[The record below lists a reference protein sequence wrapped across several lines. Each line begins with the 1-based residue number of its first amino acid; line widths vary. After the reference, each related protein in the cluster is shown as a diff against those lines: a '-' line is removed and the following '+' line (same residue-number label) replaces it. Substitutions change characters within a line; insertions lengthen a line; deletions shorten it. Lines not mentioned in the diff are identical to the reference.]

1 MNCWFQWQTCCTP
14 QWMVDSNLQRENIL
28 PSEKAKAYKMKLEA
42 IKRQAGRPGKNSA
55 QVGQNVAY
63 RKSGY
68 SKKFLEEHEADIIIH
83 KAAKKAFDEMGVK
96 KLPTVKSLQVEFAD
110 LLTAKKEAYAEL
122 KKVRDELRDIMKRL
136 LALLLV
142 VLMAVS
148 LCGCA
153 GEKSK
158 VPEPGTAL
166 NIFYQAIMDAQPE
179 NAEELIL
186 FEESNPDLIAS
197 FYPGLDSIELSQ
209 QAYYMPPI
217 ATHPCEIVLVE
228 VKNDADVQNVA
239 DIFQARIDMGADNT
253 NYPESAAGWQ
263 LYAQAQKSG
272 NFVCMIVLPEGY
284 VIPENVF
291 EV

>member
-1 MNCWFQWQTCCTP
+1 
-14 QWMVDSNLQRENIL
+14 
-28 PSEKAKAYKMKLEA
+28 
-42 IKRQAGRPGKNSA
+42 
-55 QVGQNVAY
+55 
-63 RKSGY
+63 
-68 SKKFLEEHEADIIIH
+68 
-83 KAAKKAFDEMGVK
+83 
-96 KLPTVKSLQVEFAD
+96 
-110 LLTAKKEAYAEL
+110 
-122 KKVRDELRDIMKRL
+122 MKRL
-136 LALLLV
+136 SALLLLAL
-142 VLMAVS
+142 LMAVS

-263 LYAQAQKSG
+263 LYAQVQKSG